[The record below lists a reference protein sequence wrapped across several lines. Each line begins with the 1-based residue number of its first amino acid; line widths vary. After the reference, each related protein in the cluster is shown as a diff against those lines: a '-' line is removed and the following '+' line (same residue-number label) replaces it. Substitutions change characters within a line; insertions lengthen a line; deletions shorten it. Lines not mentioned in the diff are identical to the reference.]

1 MKKVKFTGEYITLGQ
16 FLKKVDL
23 IDSGSDAKHFL
34 STQYVYVNDEEEN
47 RRGKKLRDQDR
58 VKIGK
63 DSWILIHEDWAIV
76 INTFQEYWKS

>member
-1 MKKVKFTGEYITLGQ
+1 MKKIIFTGEFITLGQ

-34 STQYVYVNDEEEN
+34 LLNQVFINNEVDE
-47 RRGKKLRDQDR
+47 RRGRKLRNQDQ

-63 DSWILIHEDWAIV
+63 EIWILINED
-76 INTFQEYWKS
+76 

>member
-1 MKKVKFTGEYITLGQ
+1 MEKKCMKKVKFTGEYITLGQ

-34 STQYVYVNDEEEN
+34 SMQLVLVNDEEEN

-63 DSWILIHEDWAIV
+63 DSWILINED
-76 INTFQEYWKS
+76 

>member
-1 MKKVKFTGEYITLGQ
+1 MKKIIFTGEYITLGQ

-34 STQYVYVNDEEEN
+34 SLNRVFINNEVDE
-47 RRGKKLRDQDR
+47 RRGRKLRNKDQ

-63 DSWILIHEDWAIV
+63 EIWILINEDWTNI
-76 INTFQEYWKS
+76 THTL